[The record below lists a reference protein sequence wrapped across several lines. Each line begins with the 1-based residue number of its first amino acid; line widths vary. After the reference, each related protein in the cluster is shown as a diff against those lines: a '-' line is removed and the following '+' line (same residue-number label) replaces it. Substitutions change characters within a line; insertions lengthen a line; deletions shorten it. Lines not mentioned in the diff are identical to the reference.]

1 MTDAVTQAYS
11 NMPFQIATTVMLALA
26 LGAMALWLSKQFK
39 QMQEINQA
47 REKQLREDHIAQL
60 KEQSDRADRREQE
73 LSETLARQGNKFDE
87 RMEVRSSQYMQQLE
101 TITEKYA
108 TCVAE
113 NHKSFVA
120 ITQRYDTELK
130 ELEQTRID
138 ERIEMQKLMT
148 QCTAAIEKN
157 TEVLDK
163 VLDKLS
169 LTGGQ

>member
-1 MTDAVTQAYS
+1 MTEAVTQAYN
-11 NMPFQIATTVMLALA
+11 NMPFQIATTVVLALA
-26 LGAMALWLSKQFK
+26 LGAMAFWFGKQFK
-39 QMQEINQA
+39 QMQEINQS

-60 KEQSDRADRREQE
+60 KEQSERADKRELE
-73 LSETLARQGNKFDE
+73 LRDTLSKQSTKFDE
-87 RMEVRSSQYMQQLE
+87 RIEAISLQYMQQFE
-101 TITEKYA
+101 TITAKYA
-108 TCVAE
+108 ACVAD
-113 NHKSFVA
+113 NHKSFVT

-130 ELEQTRID
+130 ELEQTRMD